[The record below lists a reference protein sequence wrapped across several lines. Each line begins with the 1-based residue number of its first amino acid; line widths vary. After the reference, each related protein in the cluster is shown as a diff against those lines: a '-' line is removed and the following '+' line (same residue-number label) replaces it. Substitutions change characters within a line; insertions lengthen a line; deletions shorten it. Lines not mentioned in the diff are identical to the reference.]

1 MPPLRL
7 IALAVCCLGLAA
19 CTQDAAAPTDGS
31 PAATAGGDAGNTAD
45 AGAADAGSAP
55 AGDFRVVSV
64 LLGKSVDADN
74 VVIGDSR
81 VFARKDRIHA
91 SVLSTGASQGL
102 RLSAKWLAP
111 DGQAIAETAKL
122 LVPTDAVVTTFIL
135 SNARPWPA
143 GDYQLEIAING
154 RTEQTRTFHIR

>member
-7 IALAVCCLGLAA
+7 IALAVFCLGLAA
-19 CTQDAAAPTDGS
+19 CAKDPAAPADASTV
-31 PAATAGGDAGNTAD
+31 ATAGGTDNKDAK
-45 AGAADAGSAP
+45 AGSDAAAAP

-64 LLGKSVDADN
+64 LLGKSVDGDN

-111 DGQAIAETAKL
+111 DGQAIAETAQP
-122 LVPTDAVVTTFIL
+122 LVPTAAVVTTFIL
-135 SNARPWPA
+135 SNAQPWPV

-154 RTEQTRTFHIR
+154 RTEQTRAFQIR